1 MCLGIP
7 AKIILIEGDF
17 AHVDIDGAVIL
28 VGIQL
33 IENPKIGDYVI
44 VHTGYALEKINE
56 EEARDTIENIRKIIK
71 TDNDRL

>member
-7 AKIILIEGDF
+7 ARIIEIEGDF
-17 AHVDIDGAVIL
+17 AKVNIDGATIRI
-28 VGIQL
+28 GIQL

-56 EEARDTIENIRKIIK
+56 DEATETIATIRNL
-71 TDNDRL
+71 TNPDNNRI